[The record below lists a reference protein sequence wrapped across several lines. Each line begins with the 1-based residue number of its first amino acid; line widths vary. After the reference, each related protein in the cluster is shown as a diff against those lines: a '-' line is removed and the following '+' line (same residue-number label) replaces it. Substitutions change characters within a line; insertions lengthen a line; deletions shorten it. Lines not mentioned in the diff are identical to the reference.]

1 MQKRT
6 DFKLFR
12 QSLVVWLLKVYQLQN
27 PVFISLFLFL
37 LDTNTTLNA
46 GTVSTD
52 IQPDLEKFIES
63 LDMSEIDLNSLLQ
76 YYFEGVTSVDSVC
89 LFLTIEK

>member
-76 YYFEGVTSVDSVC
+76 YYFEGVTSVDAVC
-89 LFLTIEK
+89 

>member
-63 LDMSEIDLNSLLQ
+63 LDMSESDLNSLLQ

-89 LFLTIEK
+89 